1 MSAGDPYPQ
10 IPPMPDRSPEQ
21 AHQDQQAGDAAS
33 TPESPQTGVGQ
44 HGADQH
50 SADQYGP
57 DQHSAGQFNAG
68 QYGAGQFGTDQYGA
82 GRFGAH
88 QADQFGADQYGAHQG
103 DQYGAGQY
111 GAAPAYGPDAA
122 AQSPY
127 APSADAYGAPAAFS
141 QDAYVAASAPAS
153 GDTVPQP
160 APAPGY
166 APGDPAPTRQRDGKK
181 TGKSKLPLILSLSAV
196 GVVLVLVVVGAL
208 VVMNMNRTQYGPE
221 TVAQQYL
228 DAVAAGDLAAAQEVT
243 TATVPNG
250 ANEALVSPEIF
261 SGSDS
266 AIEDVQVGE
275 ADIDGDVATMTASYT
290 LGGQDYELPLT
301 AEKSGKQG
309 VFFDEWTLQPP
320 VLQTLSLDLTQ
331 TADATVNGES
341 VDLATGDTEYAVMP
355 GSYELV
361 VPETKYT
368 EEGSAA
374 ISVGFAPDEAPQPA
388 ALNVTIGVTDAY
400 KKDVVKAVEAQLDEC
415 LESEKLETDCGFF
428 ERDSFQSEDEKK
440 TYDKL
445 KKDGVEFDLEKKPEI
460 VVTDFGATSTGSFY
474 TDSDKPGKVVADVET
489 EDGTEYELTSDL
501 HPAGTVE
508 VEGDSIAITFFY
520 NG

>member
-21 AHQDQQAGDAAS
+21 AHKDQQSGDAAPA
-33 TPESPQTGVGQ
+33 PEP
-44 HGADQH
+44 
-50 SADQYGP
+50 ADQYGTEQYGAE
-57 DQHSAGQFNAG
+57 QHGDGQHGEGQYSAG
-68 QYGAGQFGTDQYGA
+68 QYGAGQFGPDQYGP
-82 GRFGAH
+82 GRYGAH

-103 DQYGAGQY
+103 DQYGAGHY

-127 APSADAYGAPAAFS
+127 APSDDAYAAPSAFS
-141 QDAYVAASAPAS
+141 QDAYGTSTAPAA
-153 GDTVPQP
+153 GDAVPQP

-166 APGDPAPTRQRDGKK
+166 APGDAAPTRKREGEKK
-181 TGKSKLPLILSLSAV
+181 GKSKLPLILSLSAV

-221 TVAQQYL
+221 TVAQEYL
-228 DAVAAGDLAAAQEVT
+228 DAVAAGDLEAAQEVT

-261 SGSDS
+261 AASGLS
-266 AIEDVQVGE
+266 IEDVKVGE
-275 ADIDGDVATMTASYT
+275 ADISGDVATMTASYT
-290 LGGQDYELPLT
+290 LGGQGYELPLT

-320 VLQTLSLDLTQ
+320 VLQTLSLNLTQ
-331 TADATVNGES
+331 TADATMNGEP
-341 VDLATGDTEYAVMP
+341 VDLETGDTEYAVMP
-355 GSYELV
+355 GAYELV

-368 EEGSAA
+368 EEGSAS
-374 ISVGFAPDEAPQPA
+374 ITVGFAPEEQPDPA
-388 ALNVTIGVTDAY
+388 ALNVNIGATDEY
-400 KKDVVKAVEAQLDEC
+400 KKDVVKAVEAKLDEC
-415 LESEKLETDCGFF
+415 LESGKLETDCGFF
-428 ERDSFQSEDEKK
+428 ERDSFRSEDEKK

-445 KKDGVEFDLEKKPEI
+445 KKDGVEFELETKPEI
-460 VVTDFGATSTGSFY
+460 VVTDYGVTATGSFY
-474 TDSDKPGKVVADVET
+474 TDSEKPGKVVAEVET

-501 HPAGTVE
+501 QPAGTVV
-508 VEGDSIAITFFY
+508 VEGDSITITFFY